1 MNIGSKY
8 VRSRRGA
15 SLLEFCSCF
24 TVLILFVFLP
34 LINLGTIFSIFSAA
48 TTLNDIQVRQASLID
63 YKESLR
69 PRGPIKED
77 LPRAWERTGLA
88 AYAGNIGKI
97 ETEVNYSLA
106 STDKYGTVDCWVT
119 ITTKLRLKSFLTV
132 PGFPE
137 VIPGLNAPFDISIRS
152 RKLLEDPTHA
162 PPLASLGGGTI

>member
-1 MNIGSKY
+1 MKIVRNCL
-8 VRSRRGA
+8 RSRRAA
-15 SLLEFCSCF
+15 SLLEFCSSF

-63 YKESLR
+63 YKETLR
-69 PRGPIKED
+69 PGGPVKED

-88 AYAGNIGKI
+88 AYAGHIGKI
-97 ETEVNYSLA
+97 ETAVGYSLA

-119 ITTKLRLKSFLTV
+119 ITTKLRLKPFLTV
-132 PGFPE
+132 PGFPA

-162 PPLASLGGGTI
+162 PPLTALSGGTM

>member
-1 MNIGSKY
+1 MKIVRNCF
-8 VRSRRGA
+8 RSRRAA
-15 SLLEFCSCF
+15 SLLEFCSSF

-34 LINLGTIFSIFSAA
+34 LLNLGTIFSIFSAA

-63 YKESLR
+63 YKETLR
-69 PRGPIKED
+69 PGGPVKED

-88 AYAGNIGKI
+88 AYANHIGKI
-97 ETEVNYSLA
+97 ETEVGYGLA

-119 ITTKLRLKSFLTV
+119 ITTKLRLKPFLTV
-132 PGFPE
+132 PGIPA

-162 PPLASLGGGTI
+162 PPLTALSGGTM